1 MYKMAILSN
10 SNISLLILQPTV
22 MKSLLLLAG
31 TLMLAI
37 VAECQYS
44 GNSLNVINILK
55 VLLKCIFVL
64 HRD

>member
-37 VAECQYS
+37 VAECQNS